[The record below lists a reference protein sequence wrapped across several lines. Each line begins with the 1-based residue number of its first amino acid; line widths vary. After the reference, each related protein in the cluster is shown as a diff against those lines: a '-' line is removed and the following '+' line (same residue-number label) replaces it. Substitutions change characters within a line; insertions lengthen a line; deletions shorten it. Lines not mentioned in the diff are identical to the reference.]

1 MRRRAISEPRAAGE
15 AAPYVSGRPHQERPM
30 RGIRA
35 DTRAGETESLSRRI
49 AEPAS
54 PTPGGPPGAP
64 CILRCGGT
72 KARGWLFRVTVNAA
86 YRRSSPSPTPL
97 PDDREIDG
105 EWDQWRN
112 SPNPRSAPLPH
123 TPTPHP
129 PSPKNPPGNPPPQ
142 SPFWP
147 ESAHHRQTP
156 QWGEAQCGGW
166 DRRPIRR
173 IRPKLPSG
181 PKYSASPPPISR
193 TRIASPTPLPP
204 HRWPK
209 RSDVLLR

>member
-129 PSPKNPPGNPPPQ
+129 PAPKI
-142 SPFWP
+142 
-147 ESAHHRQTP
+147 RQ
-156 QWGEAQCGGW
+156 GI
-166 DRRPIRR
+166 RRPN
-173 IRPKLPSG
+173 LPSG
-181 PKYSASPPPISR
+181 PNPPTIDRLPNGERRSAEDGIDGRFGAYALNFRAGPNI
-193 TRIASPTPLPP
+193 L
-204 HRWPK
+204 HRRRP
-209 RSDVLLR
+209 SLEPESHL